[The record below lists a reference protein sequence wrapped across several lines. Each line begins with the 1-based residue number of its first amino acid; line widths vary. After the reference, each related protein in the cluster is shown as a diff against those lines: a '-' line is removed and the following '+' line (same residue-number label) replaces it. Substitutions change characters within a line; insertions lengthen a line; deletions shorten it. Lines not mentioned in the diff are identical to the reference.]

1 MRLVTILNFY
11 NKFFH
16 YIYFD
21 NHRNFRSKIIK
32 INKAKDKIFYDYG
45 ESFFYQSVPDVNLRG
60 LRDTKKRIE
69 KLNLNKYLNDKVVL
83 DIGTNIGAIPIT
95 ANQVFKKC
103 LGVDHNTDAIKI
115 ALEVKKYLQ
124 LNKIEFFVCDFL
136 EHNFDEKFD
145 VILSLANHS
154 TFDKGIK
161 DTNKYLKKISDIL
174 NIDGILVFESHSP
187 LYEDPK
193 SYLELVEQLKKNFK
207 VIETGKYEFG
217 NFYDKNRIFHI
228 LKKVTN

>member
-11 NKFFH
+11 NKLFH
-16 YIYFD
+16 YLYFD

-32 INKAKDKIFYDYG
+32 INKDKDKNFYDYG
-45 ESFFYQSVPDVNLRG
+45 ESFFYQSVPDINLRG
-60 LRDTKKRIE
+60 LRNTKKRIE
-69 KLNLNKYLNDKVVL
+69 KLNLNKYLYDKVVL

-95 ANQVFKKC
+95 TNQVFKKC
-103 LGVDHNTDAIKI
+103 LGIDHNIDAIKI
-115 ALEVKKYLQ
+115 ALELKKYLQ
-124 LNKIEFFVCDFL
+124 LNKIEFFTCDFL

-174 NIDGILVFESHSP
+174 NTDGILVFESHSP

-193 SYLELVEQLKKNFK
+193 SYLKLVEQLKKNFK

-217 NFYDKNRIFHI
+217 NFYDKNRIFYI